1 MHGAAGR
8 VGVREELCERYERS
22 ERRTGGRCGVWR
34 GGGGR
39 GEKQKE
45 VHDRS
50 RGRTGLKLLMPAAN
64 RFSVAL

>member
-1 MHGAAGR
+1 MDQAVEGW
-8 VGVREELCERYERS
+8 
-22 ERRTGGRCGVWR
+22 GGW
-34 GGGGR
+34 

>member
-1 MHGAAGR
+1 MREGGGEGR
-8 VGVREELCERYERS
+8 ERWGEE
-22 ERRTGGRCGVWR
+22 GGR
-34 GGGGR
+34 GGGG